1 LQQHIHIGKKHIAL
15 PITSR
20 SAYMTYI
27 NKCRSSDIMPLF
39 DTNDGL
45 TTHQEGSS
53 TRVKSG
59 NLNFLFRDSTPE
71 TIIKTYT
78 HYVAA
83 AREIFGRRWRS
94 FKGPN
99 MNEDDFLY
107 LTQKATLCSMYFYIV
122 NRMPVNITEADWNHP
137 AAREIVQEVVERRFS
152 RGTKE
157 ATSLCAHLMALS
169 EKEYLGWQ
177 KGHELF
183 INR

>member
-1 LQQHIHIGKKHIAL
+1 
-15 PITSR
+15 
-20 SAYMTYI
+20 
-27 NKCRSSDIMPLF
+27 MPLSE
-39 DTNDGL
+39 TNDGL
-45 TTHQEGSS
+45 TIHQEGS
-53 TRVKSG
+53 TRAKSG

-78 HYVAA
+78 QFVAA
-83 AREIFGRRWRS
+83 AREIYGARWHS

-99 MNEDDFLY
+99 IYEDDFLY
-107 LTQKATLCSMYFYIV
+107 LTQKATLRSMYFYIV
-122 NRMPVNITEADWNHP
+122 NRMPVNITEVDWDHP